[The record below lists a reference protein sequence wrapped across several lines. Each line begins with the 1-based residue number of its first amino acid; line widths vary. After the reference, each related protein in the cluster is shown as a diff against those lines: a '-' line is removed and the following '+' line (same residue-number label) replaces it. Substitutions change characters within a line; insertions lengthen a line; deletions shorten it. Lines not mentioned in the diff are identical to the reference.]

1 MTYFEL
7 VTEARRTFDRADAT
21 SITEHVAIQ
30 FNATGNAQGAFYL
43 EVRDGRIHV
52 EPYDYH
58 DHDAMVTGT
67 AEAILDFLTRKEHLA
82 DLIREDRL
90 SVEGYLDKV
99 ERIDAIVLPQQ
110 ERGL

>member
-7 VTEARRTFDRADAT
+7 VTEARRTFDRADAAG
-21 SITEHVAIQ
+21 ITEHVAIQ

-43 EVRDGRIHV
+43 EIADGQIHV

-58 DHDAMVTGT
+58 DHDAVVTGS
-67 AEAILDFLTRKEHLA
+67 AEAILDFLGRKENLA
-82 DLIREDRL
+82 NLIREDRL

-99 ERIDAIVLPQQ
+99 ERILAISMPEQDRSL
-110 ERGL
+110 